1 MLYSNILY
9 YIGQGL
15 QWGVIG
21 PSLPDLEQ
29 ITGGSTTY
37 IALIL
42 TGRNIASLIGS
53 VLAGKSIMSWQ
64 VNTNQ

>member
-1 MLYSNILY
+1 MYCYIL
-9 YIGQGL
+9 IQGL

-53 VLAGKSIMSWQ
+53 VLAGKYQSIMSWQ
-64 VNTNQ
+64 VNINQ